1 VSTNTIALNT
11 SSPIR
16 SQNAGLFISRGQGAH
31 PTRIIVSHELILV
44 KSGILELWEED
55 QNFVLEAGQ
64 TLHLFPSRRHGGT
77 GTLPKGLEFYWIHFE
92 IQSWSSDDSDMVTEF
107 IDIPQINRLR
117 RPEKLETLFRYFL
130 DSQETGDLN
139 QESANLLVQL
149 MLIEVAGSSSLAGL
163 DSKDSDKVNSL
174 ATMVHNYIWM
184 NSENAITAG
193 MVAKGLGYN
202 PDYLGRVYRKIY
214 GCTITQAIHES
225 RVASACRLLMDSDMN
240 IEEIARV
247 CGFSDADYFRRIFR
261 RYKHI
266 TPISFRKINSRIYV
280 NTH

>member
-1 VSTNTIALNT
+1 MISDNSLKLNLF
-11 SSPIR
+11 SPIK
-16 SQNAGLFISRGQGAH
+16 SQNAGLLISRGQGIH
-31 PTRIIVSHELILV
+31 PTRIIESHELILV

-77 GTLPKGLEFYWIHFE
+77 GTFPKGLEFYWIHFE
-92 IQSWSSDDSDMVTEF
+92 IHNEPLPNFNTSTDN
-107 IDIPQINRLR
+107 INIPQVNRLR
-117 RPEKLETLFRYFL
+117 RPEKLEALFRYFL
-130 DSQETGDLN
+130 DSQETGDLS

-149 MLIEVAGSSSLAGL
+149 MLVEVANATAQDGS
-163 DSKDSDKVNSL
+163 DSDKVNSL

-184 NSENAITAG
+184 NSEDEITTG
-193 MVAKGLGYN
+193 QVAEALGYN
-202 PDYLGRVYRKIY
+202 PDYLGRIYRKIY
-214 GCTITQAIHES
+214 GCTITQAIHKS
-225 RVASACRLLMDSDMN
+225 RVVSACRLLMDSDMA

-266 TPISFRKINSRIYV
+266 TPIAFRKINSRIYV